1 MLQINNLSLTFYH
14 YLESILYYIVICY
27 RHYTVPLIPEIEGSA
42 TFTGKTIHTH
52 YYRSPDEYKD
62 KTVLILGAGPS
73 GTDIGIDISTHAKKV
88 KLELERVR

>member
-1 MLQINNLSLTFYH
+1 MD
-14 YLESILYYIVICY
+14 
-27 RHYTVPLIPEIEGSA
+27 

-73 GTDIGIDISTHAKKV
+73 GTDIGIDISTHARKV
-88 KLELERVR
+88 NRESEFGR